1 MPATRT
7 RPCRFEVLLFRCSV
21 VDQSATKRQDDV
33 CFRAGDKLHDCSVW
47 GAPEESFV
55 TQAEA
60 TAPSSRAAAVP
71 HHHQHHYRHSTASL
85 LGASVFTRLAFVAGL
100 AAVLWAAILWALA

>member
-1 MPATRT
+1 
-7 RPCRFEVLLFRCSV
+7 LLFRCSV

-60 TAPSSRAAAVP
+60 TAPSSRATAVP